1 MRRPQTISVNEL
13 LALLM
18 DSIDFPSGGLVD
30 GYALKIGFGFI
41 GGVAKD
47 VNLDTSLRCVAKND
61 SLFIFGDEDY
71 RFQFAFGLRGA

>member
-1 MRRPQTISVNEL
+1 
-13 LALLM
+13 M

-47 VNLDTSLRCVAKND
+47 VNLDTPLRCVTKND
-61 SLFIFGDEDY
+61 SSLFIFGDEDY
-71 RFQFAFGLRGA
+71 RFQFAFGL